1 MNACTRFALSS
12 SLSDMKQAT
21 RVWLHADN
29 GVEDLDYLLVE
40 NFLQAIDTDGD
51 TILDTRFIDA
61 VAGRAICAVVE
72 AALESGRT
80 GAPVDVG

>member
-51 TILDTRFIDA
+51 TILDA
-61 VAGRAICAVVE
+61 AAGRSICAVVE

-80 GAPVDVG
+80 GAPVDVR